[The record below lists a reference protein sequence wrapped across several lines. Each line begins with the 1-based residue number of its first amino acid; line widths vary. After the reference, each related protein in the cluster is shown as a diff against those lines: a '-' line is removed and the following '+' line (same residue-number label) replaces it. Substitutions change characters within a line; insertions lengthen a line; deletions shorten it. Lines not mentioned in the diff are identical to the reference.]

1 MVFFFQRGAS
11 LMESVICVALMGLMT
26 TLAAPSFFHWKKQT
40 EFVGAIQHSHLFIQH
55 ARSYALSHR
64 RKVYL
69 SFDPSQS
76 GCIGLSTQGACDCH
90 ASDACQ
96 LDNQTYQLSL
106 SQLSATLTLNSEKA
120 TTISFDGIHGLGFSL
135 ALTLFVS
142 NSSHKGKIV
151 LSNFGRARFC
161 ADSNELTHRGV
172 PQC

>member
-1 MVFFFQRGAS
+1 MVFFIQRGAS
-11 LMESVICVALMGLMT
+11 LMESMICVALVTLMT

-40 EFVGAIQHSHLFIQH
+40 EFVGALQHSHFFIQH

-76 GCIGLSTQGACDCH
+76 GCIGLSTHGTCDCH
-90 ASDACQ
+90 THNACK
-96 LDNQTYQLSL
+96 LGDQTYQLSL
-106 SQLSATLTLNSEKA
+106 SDLSATLTLSKDEVS
-120 TTISFDGIHGLGFSL
+120 TINFDGVHGLGFSL
-135 ALTLFVS
+135 AMTLFIS

-161 ADSNELTHRGV
+161 ADATELSHRGV
-172 PQC
+172 PKC